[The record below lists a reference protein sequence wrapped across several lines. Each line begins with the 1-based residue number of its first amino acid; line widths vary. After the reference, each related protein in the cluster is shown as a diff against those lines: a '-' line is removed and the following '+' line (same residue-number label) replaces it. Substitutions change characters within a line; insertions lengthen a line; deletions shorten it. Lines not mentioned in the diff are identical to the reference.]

1 MEINIMKQIYTFMIM
16 NKKIIALGYLQTRNI
31 PNLCQFYSSNVLRHI
46 RKRPTSICYSKQFLA
61 ILPMWREKIR
71 TSPDKCTNL
80 LQTIIDS
87 KRSIMSDHWVTIL
100 TINNNYF
107 RYYYSAN
114 RMLIVDF
121 VLQNFSL
128 YDFEKK
134 LKRVSL

>member
-1 MEINIMKQIYTFMIM
+1 MMIERSRKEKISINWMILQVIVTVKLSLSLVPFQMILKLIIRRQLYNRQNPNQI
-16 NKKIIALGYLQTRNI
+16 
-31 PNLCQFYSSNVLRHI
+31 
-46 RKRPTSICYSKQFLA
+46 
-61 ILPMWREKIR
+61 WWEWEKIR
-71 TSPDKCTNL
+71 TSPDECTNL